1 MAYTPKTSN
10 YSAQKPAETA
20 QPAKA
25 AINSDPNK
33 VRIEGSLHVTAA
45 GEKKGERLCNLFKNE
60 KDGKTWLSG
69 KAEDGTRF
77 TIFLNT

>member
-1 MAYTPKTSN
+1 MAYQPKTQQP
-10 YSAQKPAETA
+10 QKPAE
-20 QPAKA
+20 KK

-77 TIFLNT
+77 TIFLND